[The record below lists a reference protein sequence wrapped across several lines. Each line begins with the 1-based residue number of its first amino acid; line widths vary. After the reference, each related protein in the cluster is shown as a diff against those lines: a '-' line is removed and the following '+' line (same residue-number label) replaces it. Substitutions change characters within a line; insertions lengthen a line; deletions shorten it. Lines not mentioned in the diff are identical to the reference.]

1 MTPTRQLHTT
11 KFRCSYD
18 TSPSWFFVFKTMEN
32 VMKHT
37 YITHEFDYL
46 ETSRQGSRIVKID
59 IILEAR
65 MKAFLL
71 SRRHRQ
77 WFLGRGE

>member
-1 MTPTRQLHTT
+1 
-11 KFRCSYD
+11 
-18 TSPSWFFVFKTMEN
+18 
-32 VMKHT
+32 MKHT

-46 ETSRQGSRIVKID
+46 ETPRQMSRVVKID
-59 IILEAR
+59 TILEAR

-71 SRRHRQ
+71 SRKHRQ